1 MRLHVPAP
9 PVALFEPRIVPVIA
23 PPPVTERRYS
33 LEPLQE
39 QLRELDSIPRCR
51 YSLKKL
57 QEQLRELDSIRGDK
71 NASVAEEAHVHVLR
85 QITELTQQ
93 R

>member
-1 MRLHVPAP
+1 MTDVRLHVPAP

-33 LEPLQE
+33 LEPLQ
-39 QLRELDSIPRCR
+39 D
-51 YSLKKL
+51 
-57 QEQLRELDSIRGDK
+57 QLRELDSIRGDRSV
-71 NASVAEEAHVHVLR
+71 SVAEEAHVQGLRGHVLR
-85 QITELTQQ
+85 QITELKQQ